1 MFAHRFR
8 YLFVVILGG
17 YSYINTVFSE
27 ALKYYG
33 ISGNGFLIAGGFIL
47 ICLLIWEGNRLLETA
62 LSKRQHKKNK
72 VHPLL
77 LFFLASHVVSFFAAL
92 ISYYV
97 IANWVLEEE
106 VIETMVPAKLIFLFS
121 FRINLFL
128 NCIHAI
134 FYLLNQYRKKEVE
147 AEELR
152 KISAMA
158 SLQAIRNQVNPHFL
172 FNNLNVLSTL
182 VMQKNEEANTFIEK
196 FSTVY
201 RYILKNQD
209 TELIPLKS
217 ELDFIHPY
225 IFLLE
230 KRFGSGLRVTIEIS
244 SDYEVLYI
252 VPVALQMLVENAIKH
267 NIVSAKRP
275 LHVEITVNNDV
286 FLIVKNNL
294 QPREHNEVSEQI
306 GLQNINKRLKIVAG
320 REIQVLKG
328 DDSFTVA
335 IPLLRLEDA

>member
-1 MFAHRFR
+1 MFAHRYR
-8 YLFVVILGG
+8 YLFVIILGG

-33 ISGNGFLIAGGFIL
+33 INGNAFLVAGSFIL
-47 ICLLIWEGNRLLETA
+47 ICLLIWEGNRLLESFLEKA
-62 LSKRQHKKNK
+62 EDKKSK

-77 LFFLASHVVSFFAAL
+77 LFFIASHAVTFVAAL
-92 ISYYV
+92 ISYII
-97 IANWVLEEE
+97 IATWVLEKD
-106 VIETMVPAKLIFLFS
+106 VVQTMVPAKLVFIFS

-134 FYLLNQYRKKEVE
+134 FFLLNQYRKKELE
-147 AEELR
+147 AEEFR
-152 KISAMA
+152 RISAMA

-196 FSTVY
+196 FSAVY

-209 TELIPLKS
+209 TELILLKS

-230 KRFGSGLRVTIEIS
+230 KRFGNGLQVQI
-244 SDYEVLYI
+244 DVPAAYDGMYI

-275 LHVEITVNNDV
+275 LHVLITVNNEGQLV
-286 FLIVKNNL
+286 VKNNL
-294 QPREHNEVSEQI
+294 QLRENREPSEQI

-320 REIQVLKG
+320 KEIRVEK
-328 DDSFTVA
+328 DEDSFAVA
-335 IPLLRLEDA
+335 IPLLNLEHA

>member
-1 MFAHRFR
+1 MFAHRYR
-8 YLFVVILGG
+8 YLFVIILGG

-33 ISGNGFLIAGGFIL
+33 IRENGLKVAGSFIL
-47 ICLLIWEGNRLLETA
+47 ICLLIWEGNRLLESV
-62 LSKRQHKKNK
+62 LSKSEHKKSK

-77 LFFLASHVVSFFAAL
+77 LFFLASHAVTFVAAL
-92 ISYYV
+92 ISYIV
-97 IANWVLEEE
+97 IANWVLEKDL
-106 VIETMVPAKLIFLFS
+106 VQTMVPAKLVFLFS

-134 FYLLNQYRKKEVE
+134 FYLLNQYRKKELE

-152 KISAMA
+152 RISAMA

-209 TELIPLKS
+209 TELILLKS

-230 KRFGSGLRVTIEIS
+230 KRFGNGLHVSIDVPEE
-244 SDYEVLYI
+244 YEGMYI

-267 NIVSAKRP
+267 NIVSTKRP
-275 LHVEITVNNDV
+275 LNVVITVNNEGSLV
-286 FLIVKNNL
+286 VKNNL
-294 QPREHNEVSEQI
+294 QLRENKESSEQI

-320 REIQVLKG
+320 KEIRVEK
-328 DDSFTVA
+328 DIESFAVA
-335 IPLLRLEDA
+335 IPLLNLEPA

>member
-1 MFAHRFR
+1 MFAHRYR
-8 YLFVVILGG
+8 YLFVIILGG

-27 ALKYYG
+27 ALKFYG
-33 ISGNGFLIAGGFIL
+33 ISGNPLLVAGSFIL
-47 ICLLIWEGNRLLETA
+47 ICLLIWEGNRLLELV
-62 LSKRQHKKNK
+62 LSKAGNKKSK

-77 LFFLASHVVSFFAAL
+77 LFFLASHAVTFIAAL
-92 ISYYV
+92 VSYII
-97 IANWVLEEE
+97 IANWVLEKD
-106 VIETMVPAKLIFLFS
+106 VVQTMVPAKLVFLFS

-134 FYLLNQYRKKEVE
+134 FYLLNQYRKKELE

-152 KISAMA
+152 RISAMA

-196 FSTVY
+196 FSAVY

-209 TELIPLKS
+209 TELIILKS

-230 KRFGSGLRVTIEIS
+230 KRFGNGLQVSIDVPEE
-244 SDYEVLYI
+244 YEGMYI

-275 LHVEITVNNDV
+275 LHVMITVNDEGLLV
-286 FLIVKNNL
+286 VKNNL
-294 QPREHNEVSEQI
+294 QLRENREASEQI

-320 REIQVLKG
+320 KEIRVER
-328 DDSFTVA
+328 DTESFAVA
-335 IPLLRLEDA
+335 IPLLNLEPA

>member
-1 MFAHRFR
+1 MFAHRYR
-8 YLFVVILGG
+8 YLFVIILGG

-27 ALKYYG
+27 ALKFYG
-33 ISGNGFLIAGGFIL
+33 ISGNPFLLAGSFIL
-47 ICLLIWEGNRLLETA
+47 ICLLIWEGNRLLESV
-62 LSKRQHKKNK
+62 LSKTENKKSK

-77 LFFLASHVVSFFAAL
+77 LFFLASHAVTFVAAL
-92 ISYYV
+92 ISYFI
-97 IANWVLEEE
+97 IATWVLEKE
-106 VIETMVPAKLIFLFS
+106 VVQTLVPAKLVFIFS

-134 FYLLNQYRKKEVE
+134 FYLLNQYRKKELE

-152 KISAMA
+152 RISAMA

-209 TELIPLKS
+209 TELIMLKS

-230 KRFGSGLRVTIEIS
+230 KRFGNGLQVSIDIPEE
-244 SDYEVLYI
+244 YEGMYI

-267 NIVSAKRP
+267 NIVSTKRP
-275 LHVEITVNNDV
+275 LLVVITVNDEG
-286 FLIVKNNL
+286 FLVVKNNL
-294 QPREHNEVSEQI
+294 QLRENKEPSEQI

-320 REIQVLKG
+320 KEIRVERNAE
-328 DDSFTVA
+328 SFEVA
-335 IPLLRLEDA
+335 IPLLNLEPA

>member
-27 ALKYYG
+27 ALTFYG
-33 ISGNGFLIAGGFIL
+33 IRGNGFLIAGSFIL
-47 ICLLIWEGNRLLETA
+47 ICLLIWEGNRLLEYV
-62 LSKRQHKKNK
+62 LSKSSGSKSRI
-72 VHPLL
+72 HPLL
-77 LFFLASHVVSFFAAL
+77 LFFLASHVITFLAAL
-92 ISYYV
+92 LAYLI
-97 IANWVLEEE
+97 IANWVLEKDM
-106 VIETMVPAKLIFLFS
+106 VQTMLPAKLIFIFS

-134 FYLLNQYRKKEVE
+134 FYLLSQYRKKELE

-152 KISAMA
+152 RISAMA

-230 KRFGSGLRVTIEIS
+230 KRFGNGLQVTIDIPAA
-244 SDYEVLYI
+244 YESLYI

-275 LHVEITVNNDV
+275 LHVEITINEEG
-286 FLIVKNNL
+286 FLLVKNNL
-294 QPREHNEVSEQI
+294 QLREHKEPSEQI

-320 REIQVLKG
+320 KEIQVIRSE
-328 DDSFTVA
+328 DSFTVA
-335 IPLLRLEDA
+335 IPLLNLEPA